1 MQVVDYSI
9 LTGLFFFNDN
19 VNFIRKTVLDHWIR

>member
-19 VNFIRKTVLDHWIR
+19 FNFIRKTVLDHWIR